1 MKNKLVA
8 SAETKIN
15 APVSKVW
22 DVLTNPEQIKKYF
35 FGTNA
40 ISDWKVGSPLEFK
53 GEWEGKEYHDK
64 GTILKSEKNKLFQ
77 YTYLS
82 SMSGKEDIPENY
94 ATVTYELS
102 AKNGSTTLKILQD
115 GNETQESKQHSEQ
128 NWSYVL
134 NSMKDLLE
142 KE

>member
-8 SAETKIN
+8 SAEIKIN
-15 APVSKVW
+15 KPVSKVW
-22 DVLTNPEQIKKYF
+22 DALTNPEQIKKYF

-64 GTILKSEKNKLFQ
+64 GVILKSEKDKLFQ

-82 SMSGKEDIPENY
+82 SMSGKEDKPENY

-102 AKNGSTTLKILQD
+102 SKDGQTNLKILQD
-115 GNETQESKQHSEQ
+115 GNESEESKKNHEE
-128 NWSYVL
+128 NWNYILKSI
-134 NSMKDLLE
+134 KDLLE
-142 KE
+142 KD

>member
-22 DVLTNPEQIKKYF
+22 DALTNPEQIKKYF

-102 AKNGSTTLKILQD
+102 AQNGSTTLKILQD

>member
-22 DVLTNPEQIKKYF
+22 DALTNPEQIKKYF

-142 KE
+142 KD

>member
-8 SAETKIN
+8 SAEIKIN
-15 APVSKVW
+15 SPISKVW
-22 DVLTNPEQIKKYF
+22 DALTNPELIKKYF

-64 GTILKSEKNKLFQ
+64 GKILKSEKDKLFR

-102 AKNGSTTLKILQD
+102 VQNGSTTLKILQD
-115 GNETQESKQHSEQ
+115 GNETEESKQHSEQ

-142 KE
+142 KN

>member
-8 SAETKIN
+8 EAETKIN
-15 APVSKVW
+15 VPVSKVW
-22 DVLTNPEQIKKYF
+22 DALTNPDQIKKYF

-64 GTILKSEKNKLFQ
+64 GVILKSEKDKLFQ

-102 AKNGSTTLKILQD
+102 SKNGSTILKILQD
-115 GNETQESKQHSEQ
+115 GIETEESKKHHED
-128 NWSYVL
+128 NWSYML
-134 NSMKDLLE
+134 KSIKDLLE
-142 KE
+142 K

>member
-22 DVLTNPEQIKKYF
+22 DALTNPEQIKKYF

-94 ATVTYELS
+94 STVTYELS

-115 GNETQESKQHSEQ
+115 GNETDESKQHSEQ

-134 NSMKDLLE
+134 NAMKDLLE

>member
-8 SAETKIN
+8 SAEIEIN
-15 APVSKVW
+15 TPVSKVW
-22 DVLTNPEQIKKYF
+22 DALTNPDKIKKYF

-40 ISDWKVGSPLEFK
+40 ISDWKVGDPLEFK

-64 GTILKSEKNKLFQ
+64 GIILKSEKNKLFQ

-102 AKNGSTTLKILQD
+102 FKRWKHNFKNTTRWK
-115 GNETQESKQHSEQ
+115 
-128 NWSYVL
+128 
-134 NSMKDLLE
+134 
-142 KE
+142 